1 MNSHSQTKSEIPNNI
16 LLLRPD
22 TNLRAD
28 FKLKVRLFTPLLQ
41 AILRLHSHDNV
52 MVAAHTSAGK
62 TVVAEYA
69 IALSNHHMTKVIYT
83 APIKAL
89 SNQKFRYHNLGSPK
103 DHSVSREIFCR
114 RSYKRT

>member
-1 MNSHSQTKSEIPNNI
+1 MIISKLI
-16 LLLRPD
+16 
-22 TNLRAD
+22 AD
-28 FKLKVRLFTPLLQ
+28 FDLFSDFNLKLRLFTIANITTTFTPILQ

-89 SNQKFRYHNLGSPK
+89 SNQKFRYNNQDS
-103 DHSVSREIFCR
+103 
-114 RSYKRT
+114 SYLLAL